1 MSNAQITVIGLIE
14 ACGFAT
20 RIEFPKWGQLAEA
33 AQAIADT
40 IGDPARKAFF
50 VAEAVIDLRKITPDM
65 ADAIKSRNL
74 EWTIGHAKDQP
85 VTPCGS
91 TELWG
96 NLV

>member
-1 MSNAQITVIGLIE
+1 MSNAQITVNGLIN
-14 ACGFAT
+14 ACGFAPRT
-20 RIEFPKWGQLAEA
+20 SFPKWGKLAEA

-50 VAEAVIDLRKITPDM
+50 IAESVIELRKITPEM
-65 ADAIKSRNL
+65 AEGIKSRNL
-74 EWTIGHAKDQP
+74 DWTIGHARDQR